1 MNYTYMEHPTKWW
14 LAVQDGHRTITAWGS
29 RGCPG
34 TVGYPKSHANARAS
48 SKAYSTLLWS
58 KVVKG
63 YVAKGGTAHKPPG
76 HELPRY
82 GIQAL
87 AQCKTK
93 LGRQEDGN
101 PPGNQ
106 ADGKLVLVALKR
118 AAR

>member
-63 YVAKGGTAHKPPG
+63 YVAK
-76 HELPRY
+76 LPRY